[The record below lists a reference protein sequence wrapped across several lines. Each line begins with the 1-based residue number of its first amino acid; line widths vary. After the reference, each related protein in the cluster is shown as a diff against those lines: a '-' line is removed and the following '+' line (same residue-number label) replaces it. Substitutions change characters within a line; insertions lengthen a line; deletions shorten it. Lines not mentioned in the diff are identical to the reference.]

1 MAILKSADSAYDRYY
16 IAMPNSKPEE
26 LPTELEDRR
35 RSPRVSCA
43 GLAKII
49 SLPSDGLTG
58 PAKVLNLSLGG
69 CGIETDFPLKSGTR
83 AEILLQVNGSSFRAT
98 CQVRALR
105 APHGIGLEFVHLSTL
120 GQDML
125 KELIRELGRQRAI
138 ASTLIMGRRKPD
150 PKQWNGGRAAL
161 FNANVP
167 IIGSARDSE
176 HGEGNSRLVDR
187 VSLILDR
194 ELDLFI

>member
-1 MAILKSADSAYDRYY
+1 
-16 IAMPNSKPEE
+16 MPSSTREKF
-26 LPTELEDRR
+26 PTEVEDRR
-35 RSPRVSCA
+35 RSPRVSCG

-49 SLPSDGLTG
+49 SLPSDGLTV

-83 AEILLQVNGSSFRAT
+83 AEILLNVNVSSFRAA

-105 APHGIGLEFVHLSTL
+105 APHGIGLEFVHLSVL

-125 KELIRELGRQRAI
+125 KELIRELARQRAI
-138 ASTLIMGRRKPD
+138 ASTLRMGRRTPD
-150 PKQWNGGRAAL
+150 PKQRNGARAVL
-161 FNANVP
+161 FSATLP
-167 IIGSARDSE
+167 IIGSAGPSQD
-176 HGEGNSRLVDR
+176 GEEKSLLEDR
-187 VSLILDR
+187 VSSILDR

>member
-1 MAILKSADSAYDRYY
+1 
-16 IAMPNSKPEE
+16 MPNSNRKEF
-26 LPTELEDRR
+26 PTEVEDRR
-35 RSPRVSCA
+35 RSPRVNCA

-125 KELIRELGRQRAI
+125 KELIRELARQRAI
-138 ASTLIMGRRKPD
+138 ASTLRMGRRKTD
-150 PKQWNGGRAAL
+150 PKQWNAARTAL
-161 FNANVP
+161 FNANLPV
-167 IIGSARDSE
+167 IGSA
-176 HGEGNSRLVDR
+176 GNSQDGEANSLLDR

>member
-1 MAILKSADSAYDRYY
+1 
-16 IAMPNSKPEE
+16 MPNSNRKEF
-26 LPTELEDRR
+26 PTEVEDRR
-35 RSPRVSCA
+35 RSPRVNCA

-125 KELIRELGRQRAI
+125 KELIRELARQRAI
-138 ASTLIMGRRKPD
+138 ASPNSAIQRKSASHWERREFAGRRSELSAGSRFVNPG
-150 PKQWNGGRAAL
+150 PRAGFIYL
-161 FNANVP
+161 
-167 IIGSARDSE
+167 ARERASRE
-176 HGEGNSRLVDR
+176 AAERESPARQCRESCGED
-187 VSLILDR
+187 
-194 ELDLFI
+194 

>member
-1 MAILKSADSAYDRYY
+1 
-16 IAMPNSKPEE
+16 MPNSNRKEF
-26 LPTELEDRR
+26 PTEVEDRR
-35 RSPRVSCA
+35 RSPRVICGGS
-43 GLAKII
+43 AKII
-49 SLPSDGLTG
+49 SLPSDGIAVA
-58 PAKVLNLSLGG
+58 AKVLNLSLGG
-69 CGIETDFPLKSGTR
+69 CGIETNFPLKSDTR
-83 AEILLQVNGSSFRAT
+83 AEILLHVNGSSFRAT
-98 CQVRALR
+98 CQVRVLR
-105 APHGIGLEFVHLSTL
+105 APHGIGLEFVHLSAL

-125 KELIRELGRQRAI
+125 KELIRELARQRAI
-138 ASTLIMGRRKPD
+138 ASTLRMGRRSPD

-176 HGEGNSRLVDR
+176 NGEGNSRLVDR